1 MTDPSGRS
9 EPTAGLVDAHQHLW
23 ELAAHEQPFL
33 ALPGNEP
40 LLRDYTEPDLRAV
53 ALPAGVSA
61 TVVVQTVAEP
71 TETPELLAVAVGSDL
86 IAGVVGWVD
95 LEAADA
101 SAALA
106 ALRAR
111 PDGHLLAGIRH
122 PVLIEPDPDWLARPA
137 VHRGLAAVGA
147 AGLCYDLVVA
157 PHMLPAAIVA
167 ATVRAEL
174 TFVLDHLGN
183 PSIGAE
189 PDEAWE
195 RDVRALAALPNV
207 VCKLSGILSE
217 PPPDGRPGGQP
228 RAGGSGGSSPRA
240 GTVAHLVRYYEIAL
254 DAFGPERLM
263 FGSDWPVCTLTA
275 AYSDVVEA
283 ARALTASLSPPE
295 RAAVLGGTARRV
307 YRLRRP

>member
-1 MTDPSGRS
+1 VTS
-9 EPTAGLVDAHQHLW
+9 LVDAHQHVW
-23 ELAAHEQPFL
+23 ELATREQPWL

-40 LLRDYTEPDLRAV
+40 LLRDYTESDLRA
-53 ALPAGVSA
+53 AAIPAGVSA

-71 TETPELLAVAVGSDL
+71 TETPELLAVAAGSDL

-95 LEAADA
+95 LQAEDVAD
-101 SAALA
+101 ALA
-106 ALRAR
+106 ALRDR
-111 PDGHLLAGIRH
+111 PDGRALSGIRH
-122 PVLIEPDPDWLARPA
+122 PALIEPDPDWLARPA

-157 PHMLPAAIVA
+157 PRMLRAAIA
-167 ATVRAEL
+167 AAKACDEL

-183 PSIGAE
+183 PDIDEE
-189 PDEAWE
+189 PDEAWV
-195 RDVRALAALPNV
+195 RDVRRLAALPNV

-217 PPPDGRPGGQP
+217 PPPGGRPGI
-228 RAGGSGGSSPRA
+228 
-240 GTVAHLVRYYEIAL
+240 AHLVPYYEIAL

-275 AYSDVVEA
+275 SYSDVIEA

-295 RAAVLGGTARRV
+295 RAAVFAGTARRV
-307 YRLRRP
+307 YRLPVGEG